1 MKPQKQKYKPD
12 PNQMEMHDIVKNSDE
27 VKQSGG
33 DWTKFYAYIHSAIQ
47 LPKYRLMRNRNTL
60 FLYEIIKPHEA
71 NLISTFNAEKSYKT
85 FARNIIEFGGAMEKA
100 GFYRLT
106 AEGANIQTVHPTRRA
121 ARAGPTPGRSGKP
134 TTSIPTDPSHSD
146 HSFWPE

>member
-1 MKPQKQKYKPD
+1 MKPKEQKYKYKLN

-27 VKQSGG
+27 VKQSGE

-47 LPKYRLMRNRNTL
+47 LPRYRLMRNNNTL
-60 FLYEIIKPHEA
+60 FLYEIVKPHEA
-71 NLISTFNAEKSYKT
+71 NLISTFNAEKSYKV

-106 AEGANIQTVHPTRRA
+106 AEGANIQTVTILKSRFPVQYREV
-121 ARAGPTPGRSGKP
+121 GKNKNNV
-134 TTSIPTDPSHSD
+134 
-146 HSFWPE
+146 SFYQIEVDIRKDK

>member
-12 PNQMEMHDIVKNSDE
+12 PNRMTMEDIVKNSDE
-27 VKQSGG
+27 VKQSGV
-33 DWTKFYAYIHSAIQ
+33 DWKRFHAYIYSAIQ
-47 LPKYRLMRNRNTL
+47 FPKYRLMRNNNTL
-60 FLYEIIKPHEA
+60 FLYEIVKPHEA

-106 AEGANIQTVHPTRRA
+106 AEGANIQTVTILKSRFPVQSRE
-121 ARAGPTPGRSGKP
+121 AGKNQNGVPFYQIEVDIREDK
-134 TTSIPTDPSHSD
+134 
-146 HSFWPE
+146 

>member
-12 PNQMEMHDIVKNSDE
+12 SNQMEMHDIVKNSDE

-106 AEGANIQTVHPTRRA
+106 AEGANIQTVTILKSKFPVQYRE
-121 ARAGPTPGRSGKP
+121 AGRNKNNVPFYQIEVDIREDK
-134 TTSIPTDPSHSD
+134 
-146 HSFWPE
+146 